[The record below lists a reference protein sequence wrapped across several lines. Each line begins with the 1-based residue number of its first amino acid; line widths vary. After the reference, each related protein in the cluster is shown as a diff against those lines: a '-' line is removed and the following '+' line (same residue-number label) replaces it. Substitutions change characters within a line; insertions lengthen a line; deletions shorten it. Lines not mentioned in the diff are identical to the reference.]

1 MELHVNRQTV
11 ASTVGTALEW
21 YDFSLYGTAA
31 ALVLP
36 KVFFPEGNDLAATLS
51 SLATFAVGFFARPVG
66 GVVIGVLGDR
76 LGRRAMLFFT
86 LVLMA
91 VASTLI
97 GVLPSYATAGAVA
110 PALLVVLRVLQGIGA
125 GGEYSGALLMSAE
138 HAETRAR
145 GINASAPTL
154 GNAAGALLA
163 TGVYYLMTVVMSQEA
178 FESYGW
184 RVPFL
189 LSCLIGVA
197 GIVIRLR
204 ISDSAE
210 FRAARSAGRLPRSPL
225 RALFSSS
232 RRKIAPA
239 MLISVAPNVISYLPS
254 VYALTYL
261 ADDVG
266 AASWIGLTGL
276 AIANAL
282 KFVTVPTAGWLCD
295 RFGRRPV
302 MVTGAVSAAALFY
315 PFLFMLDTGTP
326 VVVWAA
332 FVMIYTLC
340 NDLTL
345 TSQATMLS
353 ELFEVEH
360 RYTGVAL
367 TREITGG
374 VVGGTIPFVATLLHE
389 WADGGRWG
397 IVLYSAAL
405 CLLSALGAL
414 FIKEPPHLRG
424 RRGGADAAAPVD
436 GVGGEAGG
444 AGLERQ
450 P

>member
-1 MELHVNRQTV
+1 MTLRISRQTV

-36 KVFFPEGNDLAATLS
+36 KVFFPEGHPLAATLS

-66 GVVIGVLGDR
+66 GAVIGVLGDR

-86 LVLMA
+86 LILMA
-91 VASTLI
+91 TASTLI
-97 GVLPSYATAGAVA
+97 GVLPSYATAGAFAPVA
-110 PALLVVLRVLQGIGA
+110 LVVLRVLQGIGA
-125 GGEYSGALLMSAE
+125 GGEYSGALLLSAE
-138 HAETRAR
+138 HAGTRSR
-145 GINASAPTL
+145 GVNASAPTL
-154 GNAAGALLA
+154 GNAVGALLA
-163 TGVYYLMTVVMSQEA
+163 TGLYFLMTAIMSKES
-178 FESYGW
+178 FLSYGW

-197 GIVIRLR
+197 GVFIRLR
-204 ISDSAE
+204 ITDSSE
-210 FRAARSAGRLPRSPL
+210 FRTARSANPSTRSPL
-225 RALFSSS
+225 SALFTSS

-239 MLISVAPNVISYLPS
+239 MLISIAPNVISYLPS

-261 ADDVG
+261 ADNVG
-266 AASWIGLTGL
+266 APSWIGLTGIV
-276 AIANAL
+276 IANAL

-295 RFGRRPV
+295 RYGRRPV
-302 MVTGAVSAAALFY
+302 MITGAVAAAALFY

-326 VVVWAA
+326 VVIWAA

-345 TSQATMLS
+345 ASQATMLS
-353 ELFEVEH
+353 ELFDVEH

-374 VVGGTIPFVATLLHE
+374 IVGGTIPFVATLLHE
-389 WADGGRWG
+389 WANGGRWA
-397 IVLYSAAL
+397 IVIYAGVL
-405 CLLSALGAL
+405 CLLSAVGAL
-414 FIKEPPHLRG
+414 YIKEPAYLR
-424 RRGGADAAAPVD
+424 REPQGAEHPADTAD
-436 GVGGEAGG
+436 
-444 AGLERQ
+444 LEYR
-450 P
+450 